1 MEKIIIKSINKPKEK
16 NTDYLIIWFCKA
28 FGLVSEKGGNDI
40 EVQIMKKFLI
50 ASFEN
55 KGLSSSEIKIGKQPI
70 ARSTIIYN
78 LNRFIESGLVV
89 KKGRKYY
96 FRAKEL
102 SSAIEEIEYDIE
114 REMQRMLDIAKE
126 FDRLFEMNRRKTRKM
141 KIAKGV

>member
-1 MEKIIIKSINKPKEK
+1 MEKIIIKSINKPTQKD
-16 NTDYLIIWFCKA
+16 TDYLIIWFCKA
-28 FGLVSEKGGNDI
+28 FGLVGEKGGSDI
-40 EVQIMKKFLI
+40 EVQIMKKFLT
-50 ASFEN
+50 ASFDN

-126 FDRLFEMNRRKTRKM
+126 FDKLFEMNRRKIRRIKT
-141 KIAKGV
+141 AKGI